1 MGSRRHPR
9 EVLTGVDSAGENS
22 MVARASD
29 RVDRARLWRR
39 LMELAERGATP
50 AGGVCRL
57 ALSEEEIQ
65 ARALLRRWAGEVGL
79 APAVDEA
86 GNLFLRLPGRDPAL
100 APVLT
105 GSHID
110 TQPTGGKFDG
120 AYGVVAA
127 VEALQAIVT
136 SGHRPRRSIDAVAW
150 MNEEGS
156 RFAPGMMG
164 SAVFTAVRAMRD
176 IEPVADRAGVT
187 VRQALDRMLDR
198 ERDLERRPLGFPV
211 HAFMEA
217 HIEQGPLLEA
227 EAIPIG
233 VVTGIQGKRTY
244 RVTVDGEASHAGT
257 TPRRSRRDALVSA
270 VAIVGA
276 LQRALWDEA
285 DEVRFTIGM
294 FTVTP
299 NAPSVVPAKVVFSV
313 DLRHD
318 SAEVVEALGARLKQ
332 VCTEERGRCDVRVE
346 DLLYDA
352 PLAFPQAMREQ
363 VARAAADLGLRYRDI
378 ASPAGHDSRY
388 LHYYCPTGMLFIPC
402 RAGISHNE
410 AESIT
415 VDDAWNGARVL
426 ADVLVRLA
434 DAA

>member
-1 MGSRRHPR
+1 
-9 EVLTGVDSAGENS
+9 
-22 MVARASD
+22 
-29 RVDRARLWRR
+29 
-39 LMELAERGATP
+39 MELAERGATP

-57 ALSEEEIQ
+57 ALSDEEIE
-65 ARALLRRWAGEVGL
+65 ARALLRRWAAEIGL
-79 APAVDEA
+79 VPGVDEA
-86 GNLFLRLPGRDPAL
+86 GNLYLRLPGRDPAR

-127 VEALQAIVT
+127 VEALHAIMT
-136 SGHRPRRSIDAVAW
+136 SGHRPLRSIDAVAW

-164 SAVFTAVRAMRD
+164 SAVFTGVRAMAD
-176 IEPVADRAGVT
+176 IQPVADRAGVT
-187 VRQALDRMLDR
+187 VRQALERTLDR
-198 ERDLERRPLGFPV
+198 ERDLERRPLRFPV

-227 EAIPIG
+227 EATPIG

-244 RVTVDGEASHAGT
+244 RVTVEGEASHAGT

-276 LQRALWDEA
+276 LQRAMWDEA

-318 SAEVVEALGARLKQ
+318 SAEVVDALGARLKE
-332 VCTEERGRCDVRVE
+332 VCTEERGRCEVRVE

-352 PLAFPQAMREQ
+352 PLAFPQAMRQ
-363 VARAAADLGLRYRDI
+363 HVARAAAELGLGYREI
-378 ASPAGHDSRY
+378 PSPAGHDSRY

-434 DAA
+434 EAA